1 MSKKYHII
9 KTIEND
15 APFKNIS
22 SYSISF
28 LTPQN
33 INKLKYLDVRGFK
46 VHDGYN
52 NPEAA
57 DEDVKKIRERN
68 KNHDVYV
75 AKMGKLCAWD
85 DATKSDSVQ
94 YDNSKL
100 NDLEKT
106 RRENIDKIKL
116 MKEQLG
122 NEFKVQNIDPYK
134 DRLKDSKDRLREK
147 LYDRGLISKEEYEL
161 ANEIN
166 QPISD
171 VKEITD
177 SVEKLNP
184 EIEECYKTDYL
195 DENEPVAF
203 KYGSISIFSPKRI
216 KGLETL
222 CFKVRG
228 LYQTPVELHK
238 HIRELKKIYPNDS
251 IHRFEV
257 GKWNVYTENSEL
269 DELTQLKR
277 LNYCMK
283 CHLDNLEHEKEEF
296 DKRKEDLQ
304 KRTEQES
311 KIVRANNRKEK
322 RKAKRHANKKKQI
335 TTDLVDA
342 MPNTDPA
349 LQKMDKIN
357 PELKQD
363 VVSLGIQE
371 DDAAIQNIINFL
383 DDPELRNKYSAD
395 KSTLQ
400 TVEISQP
407 ASLN

>member
-15 APFKNIS
+15 APFENIS
-22 SYSISF
+22 SYTISF

-33 INKLKYLDVRGFK
+33 IDKLKHIDIRGFK

-57 DEDVKKIRERN
+57 DEDVKIIRERN

-85 DATKSDSVQ
+85 DATKSDAIQ
-94 YDNSKL
+94 YDDRQL

-106 RRENIDKIKL
+106 RRENVDKIKL

-122 NEFKVQNIDPYK
+122 NEFKVQNIDPYR

-147 LYDRGLISKEEYEL
+147 LYDKGLISKEEYEL
-161 ANEIN
+161 ANEIDQTIN
-166 QPISD
+166 D
-171 VKEITD
+171 VKDIND
-177 SVEKLNP
+177 SIEKLNP
-184 EIEECYKTDYL
+184 VIEECYKTDYL
-195 DENEPVAF
+195 DENEPTAF
-203 KYGSISIFSPKRI
+203 KFGSISIFSPRCI
-216 KGLETL
+216 KGLKTL
-222 CFKVRG
+222 CFKIRG
-228 LYQTPVELHK
+228 LYQTPAEMRK
-238 HIRELKKIYPNDS
+238 HVRKLEKQYPHDPIY
-251 IHRFEV
+251 RFEI
-257 GKWNVYTENSEL
+257 GKWTAYSENNEM
-269 DELTQLKR
+269 DELTRLKR

-283 CHLDNLEHEKEEF
+283 CHLDNLEHEREEF
-296 DKRKEDLQ
+296 VKRKENLQ
-304 KRTEQES
+304 KRTEQEA

-322 RKAKRHANKKKQI
+322 RKAMRRAKKTKQ
-335 TTDLVDA
+335 TTDLVDS
-342 MPNTDPA
+342 MPNDQGT
-349 LQKMDKIN
+349 LQHLGEIN

-363 VVSLGIQE
+363 VISLGIKE
-371 DDAAIQNIINFL
+371 DDEAIQNIINYL
-383 DDPELRNKYSAD
+383 DDPALRNKYAAD

-407 ASLN
+407 MHS